1 MCFTLTSGD
10 KYRFTCCFTFFTMRL
25 MTCLAPLFVFFGPP
39 ALIFLARKYS
49 PRFRDSGTVGVA
61 VGVWVIAVLPVC
73 QVVFVIGLSA
83 VAEASRE
90 VAAAIEGMPYA
101 GLIQDAAEAHG
112 LDPALVAAVVE
123 VESGFDASAVS
134 PVGAM
139 GLMQI
144 MPATAAEWGLM
155 EPFDAA
161 ANVDTGAAY
170 LAWLLDRY
178 GSVELALAAYNAGPG
193 RVDACQCIPNNGET
207 AGYVADVLAAAV
219 RYRSADNSPILPY
232 ASDVT
237 PVLTD
242 DNPTPVPF
250 KGQDWATPCGTPL
263 YAPISGVVSV
273 RGFDG
278 YQGRFGSNNS
288 YIIFDDGAGTEVI
301 LLHGRYIAQVG
312 QPVQRGQTLIGYEAS
327 IGNSTGCHT
336 DYSIR
341 RR

>member
-1 MCFTLTSGD
+1 MTLSLSCI
-10 KYRFTCCFTFFTMRL
+10 KPVL
-25 MTCLAPLFVFFGPP
+25 LILAP
-39 ALIFLARKYS
+39 ALAIWWAKRRWAWWQRARLTGLA
-49 PRFRDSGTVGVA
+49 VA
-61 VGVWVIAVLPVC
+61 VWLMSLTPVF
-73 QVVFVIGLSA
+73 QVGL
-83 VAEASRE
+83 
-90 VAAAIEGMPYA
+90 AAAIMALSSRDVLAGMPYA
-101 GLIQDAAEAHG
+101 ALIQDAAETHG

-123 VESGFDASAVS
+123 VESGFDASATS
-134 PVGAM
+134 SAGAM

-144 MPATAAEWGLM
+144 MPATAAEWGLL

-161 ANVDTGAAY
+161 ANLDTGAAY
-170 LAWLLDRY
+170 LAWLIDRY
-178 GSVELALAAYNAGPG
+178 GSVELGLAAYNAGPG
-193 RVDACQCIPNNGET
+193 RVDACQCIPNNGQT
-207 AGYVADVLAAAV
+207 PGYVADVLAAAA

-232 ASDVT
+232 GPGVT

-242 DNPTPVPF
+242 DNPNPLPF

-263 YAPISGVVSV
+263 YAPISGVVSAV
-273 RGFDG
+273 GFDG

-301 LLHGRYIAQVG
+301 LLHGRYIASVG

-327 IGNSTGCHT
+327 VGNSTGCHT

>member
-1 MCFTLTSGD
+1 
-10 KYRFTCCFTFFTMRL
+10 
-25 MTCLAPLFVFFGPP
+25 MTPSLSCIKPALLILAPV
-39 ALIFLARKYS
+39 ALIWLAR
-49 PRFRDSGTVGVA
+49 RRWQFWQRARLTGLAVA
-61 VGVWVIAVLPVC
+61 VWLMSLIPVF
-73 QVVFVIGLSA
+73 QVGI
-83 VAEASRE
+83 
-90 VAAAIEGMPYA
+90 AAAIMALGSPRSDLAGMPFA

-123 VESGFDASAVS
+123 QESAFQVQAVS
-134 PVGAM
+134 PAGAM

-144 MPATAAEWGLM
+144 VPGTAAELGLL

-161 ANVDTGAAY
+161 ANLDAGSEY
-170 LAWLLDRY
+170 LAWLIDRY
-178 GSVELALAAYNAGPG
+178 GGVELALAAYNAGPG

-207 AGYVADVLAAAV
+207 PGYVARVMAAAV

-232 ASDVT
+232 GPGVT

-242 DNPTPVPF
+242 DNPNPIPF

-263 YAPISGVVSV
+263 YAPISGVVTTV
-273 RGFDG
+273 GFDG

-301 LLHGRYIAQVG
+301 LLHGRYVATAG
-312 QPVQRGQTLIGYEAS
+312 QSVERGRTLIGYEAS

-336 DYSIR
+336 DYSVR
-341 RR
+341 RKGD